1 MKDNLSSYTSNDYDS
16 RINSVLPYYTEFH
29 NQILDLAE
37 CLDLSRI
44 NWLDT
49 GCGTGNLAQKVLK
62 KFDTVD
68 LVLCDPSEAMLE
80 KSKNKLKEYKNV
92 KYVNLASQELGFKN
106 EFDIVTAV
114 QAHHYLDSGQRAK
127 ATQRCFNALK
137 DDGVYITFENIALS
151 CNECD
156 KFGMKRWRK
165 YLLEHGKS
173 EAEAEVHIKRRG
185 TEVFPV
191 TIEEHI
197 SLLKKTGFKAVEIL
211 WMSYMQAGFWA
222 IK

>member
-16 RINSVLPYYTEFH
+16 RINSVLPYYAEFH

-37 CLDLSRI
+37 CLGLSRI

-68 LVLCDPSEAMLE
+68 LTLCDPSEAMLE
-80 KSKNKLKEYKNV
+80 KSKDKLKEYKNV
-92 KYVNLASQELGFKN
+92 KYVNLASQQLGFDN

-114 QAHHYLDSGQRAK
+114 QAHHYLDRNQRAN
-127 ATQRCFNALK
+127 ATKKCFDALK
-137 DDGVYITFENIALS
+137 DGGVYITFENISLS

-156 KFGMKRWRK
+156 ELGMRRWKK

-173 EAEAEVHIKRRG
+173 EEEAESHIKRRG